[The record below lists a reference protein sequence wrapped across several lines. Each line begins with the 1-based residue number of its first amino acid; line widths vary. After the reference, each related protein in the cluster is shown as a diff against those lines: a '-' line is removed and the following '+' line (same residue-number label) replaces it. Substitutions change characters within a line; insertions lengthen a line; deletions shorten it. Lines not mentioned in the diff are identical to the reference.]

1 MNYRDA
7 AKKVIPTQAF
17 KKIEPYGHWAEAIIA
32 QNRSRFPAKKL
43 NVIGVTGTTGK
54 TTSVTLMASVLRAAG
69 YKTAYFTTVEHDFGD
84 GPKHNASR
92 MTTLGATQ
100 LVKNIE
106 KARSNGCE
114 WIVIE
119 VASHALAQHRVWGI
133 PFKVGILTNISH
145 EHLDYH
151 GTMEA
156 YKAAKRKL
164 FEQVH
169 KSGGVSVLNADD
181 PNVDYFASVGTYK
194 TYGRVKPAD
203 VTAKNIKTSS
213 HGSIFTVEQKSGGSF
228 EVKTELPG
236 SFNVLNVLGVVTAG
250 LILGIPFDKIA
261 KGIANLPSVKG
272 RMASYKTDKGFSAI
286 IDFAHTPDSFE
297 KVFKEMRPV
306 TKGKLIAVFG
316 KAGERDHESRYLQ
329 GELAAD
335 YCERIILT
343 EDDPRSE
350 SNEAINT
357 QIREGIAKSSKKPEV
372 FEENDRAK
380 AIDLAVSK
388 AEKGDVILLLS
399 KGHEKSIAIA
409 NGKEKPWDEEVALKD
424 ALKNHGIKLV

>member
-1 MNYRDA
+1 MSYRDTV
-7 AKKVIPTQAF
+7 KKVIPKSIF
-17 KKIEPYGHWAEAIIA
+17 HKVEPYGHWAEAIIA
-32 QNRSRFPAKKL
+32 QNRSGFPAKKM
-43 NVIGVTGTTGK
+43 NIVGVTGTTGK
-54 TTSVTLMASVLRAAG
+54 TTTVTLMASVLRAAG
-69 YKTAYFTTVEHDFGD
+69 YKTAYFTTVEHDFGN
-84 GPKHNASR
+84 GPVHNASR

-106 KARSNGCE
+106 KARQNGVE

-164 FEQVH
+164 FEQV
-169 KSGGVSVLNADD
+169 KRSGGTGVINADD
-181 PNVDYFASVGTYK
+181 PNANYFAAAGSSV
-194 TYGRVKPAD
+194 TYGRKNKAD
-203 VTAKNIKTSS
+203 VMAININTTANGSTFMVQQKNGTK
-213 HGSIFTVEQKSGGSF
+213 F

-236 SFNVLNVLGVVTAG
+236 SFNVSNVMAVVTAG
-250 LILGIPFDKIA
+250 LTLGIPADRIA
-261 KGIANLPSVKG
+261 KGVASLPAVKG

-297 KVFKEMRPV
+297 KIFKEIRPV

-316 KAGERDHESRYLQ
+316 KAGERDQESRYLQ
-329 GELAAD
+329 GTLAAD
-335 YCERIILT
+335 YCEQIILT

-350 SNEAINT
+350 SNEAINA
-357 QIREGIAKSSKKPEV
+357 QIREGIAKSTKKPEV
-372 FEENDRAK
+372 IEDNDRAK
-380 AIDLAVSK
+380 AIDKAVEM

-409 NGKEKPWDEEVALKD
+409 GGKEKPWDEEKALKA
-424 ALKNHGIKLV
+424 ALKRHDIKLA